1 MTQNERKVTGNMMSN
16 AKLKEQIEAAK
27 IALVHSAEV
36 DTFTD
41 KPTASSNFTS
51 SPKIDTDHAQP
62 HGDSVTNTDKTADID
77 TLGHTDSIVDRLHS
91 PVSAE
96 TQIVGR
102 ETITQSDF
110 EKLEIRL
117 QTLEDQIKNQQRD
130 LHTLLQK
137 LRDITAKSQAVAKPK
152 KSKGTKKWLVGAA
165 LWMIG
170 FGAIYYW
177 LGAEVIIA
185 TIYQATGLIVA
196 LIDTLAGKI

>member
-1 MTQNERKVTGNMMSN
+1 MSN

-77 TLGHTDSIVDRLHS
+77 ALGHTDSIVDRLHS

-117 QTLEDQIKNQQRD
+117 QLLEDQIKNQQRD

-137 LRDITAKSQAVAKPK
+137 LRGIAAKSQSAAQPK
-152 KSKGTKKWLVGAA
+152 KSKGGKNALVGATLCVVA
-165 LWMIG
+165 
-170 FGAIYYW
+170 FGAVYYW
-177 LGAEVIIA
+177 LGAEVI
-185 TIYQATGLIVA
+185 TSSFYQVTGFIMA
-196 LIDTLAGKI
+196 QIDTLAGKI